1 MGEPAAPSVVEP
13 LLAHALGEVVRC
25 GAGLGQD
32 RADRVTWAAEATT
45 LGPLVVKARRGDRVD
60 EKTRWAA
67 EHLPLLGARGYPA
80 PEIVW
85 HGELD
90 EEWYLVVE
98 RRLPGEAVLSLDPA
112 RLAAVLDLVELQA
125 DAGIEPD
132 TRDFAAYQSFVL
144 FEGWDYVWRDA
155 EGASPNA
162 AETCARLR
170 RWLEPVWGLRLP
182 ATDFANNDLNLTNV
196 LFEGDRPAGVVDWD
210 EFGLN
215 TRAADLI
222 ALAFDCERAGAT
234 EATETLLR
242 RVVEIAGEGG
252 ARCVVAYRAIA
263 LLATFGR
270 RGETEALAESVAAT
284 DRVLDRLE

>member
-1 MGEPAAPSVVEP
+1 
-13 LLAHALGEVVRC
+13 
-25 GAGLGQD
+25 
-32 RADRVTWAAEATT
+32 VTWAAEATT
-45 LGPLVVKARRGDRVD
+45 LGPLVVKARRGDRAD

-67 EHLPLLGARGYPA
+67 EHLPLLGARGYPV
-80 PEIVW
+80 PTILW

-90 EEWYLVVE
+90 EDWYLVVE
-98 RRLPGEAVLSLDPA
+98 PRLPGGAVTSLDPA

-132 TRDFAAYQSFVL
+132 IRDFAAYQSFVL

-155 EGASPNA
+155 EVASPDA
-162 AETCARLR
+162 AEMCARLR

-234 EATETLLR
+234 GATEPLLR

-252 ARCVVAYRAIA
+252 ARCVVSYRAIG
-263 LLATFGR
+263 LLASFGR